1 MAMDKCFLSGV
12 SKIRRIMQGTTF
24 CCRHCG
30 LAYHKFLDADR
41 CCKHNKGKRKASDGT
56 VI

>member
-1 MAMDKCFLSGV
+1 MRDFLSGV
-12 SKIRRIMQGTTF
+12 QKVKRIMAGTTF

-30 LAYHKFLDADR
+30 LAYAKFNQAER
-41 CCKHNKGKRKASDGT
+41 CCTHNKGKRKASDGT